1 MATRTGRC
9 LRVVIAA
16 SAQTIAAATAPKA
29 SARVASPPGTVSS
42 TMAGSR
48 HARTAYAI
56 TIARACMMASIPGRS
71 RRPGLL
77 ERDVTGNGRPRIVG
91 AVTAPSAHAEQ
102 PVGDGRATR
111 WHGHKARRRAEM
123 IDAAVEV
130 IEQHG
135 VEISVQLIAEH
146 LALPRPVVYRHIGGR
161 AELDALAR
169 RRILELLLAELLP
182 ALQPNGTLKDAVRG
196 AIGTYLDWIEL
207 HPNLHRFLGDAP
219 QEGGA
224 SLSGAGR
231 EVGGQLADM
240 FAATLA
246 RFGIDPARA
255 RPMAF
260 GMVGLV
266 DGVVASWR
274 AEPEPVLGAEQI
286 QGILT
291 ESVLSLFEGNARSLG
306 VPLQRDSLV
315 ADLLVAPDAAP
326 PPEARLR

>member
-1 MATRTGRC
+1 MERH
-9 LRVVIAA
+9 V
-16 SAQTIAAATAPKA
+16 
-29 SARVASPPGTVSS
+29 TVNID
-42 TMAGSR
+42 T
-48 HARTAYAI
+48 
-56 TIARACMMASIPGRS
+56 
-71 RRPGLL
+71 
-77 ERDVTGNGRPRIVG
+77 RIVG
-91 AVTAPSAHAEQ
+91 TVTAPFAQAEQ

-123 IDAAVEV
+123 IDAAIEV
-130 IEQHG
+130 IEEHG
-135 VEISVQLIAEH
+135 LEISVQLIAEH
-146 LALPRPVVYRHIGGR
+146 LALPRPVVYRHVGGR

-169 RRILELLLAELLP
+169 QRILELLLAELLP
-182 ALQPNGTLKDAVRG
+182 ALEPDGTLKDAVRG
-196 AIGTYLDWIEL
+196 AIGTYLGWIER
-207 HPNLHRFLGDAP
+207 HPNLHRFLGDAAP
-219 QEGGA
+219 EGTGTLA
-224 SLSGAGR
+224 GAGR

-240 FAATLA
+240 FAASLA

-274 AEPEPVLGAEQI
+274 ADPEPVLTTEQV

-306 VPLQRDSLV
+306 VPLERDSLV

-326 PPEARLR
+326 PPAERLR

>member
-1 MATRTGRC
+1 MVQR
-9 LRVVIAA
+9 
-16 SAQTIAAATAPKA
+16 
-29 SARVASPPGTVSS
+29 
-42 TMAGSR
+42 
-48 HARTAYAI
+48 
-56 TIARACMMASIPGRS
+56 
-71 RRPGLL
+71 
-77 ERDVTGNGRPRIVG
+77 VTGNSGTGILGP
-91 AVTAPSAHAEQ
+91 VTASSAQAEQ

-111 WHGHKARRRAEM
+111 WHGHKAKRRAEM
-123 IDAAVEV
+123 IDAAIEV
-130 IEQHG
+130 IEEHG
-135 VEISVQLIAEH
+135 LEISVQLIAEH
-146 LALPRPVVYRHIGGR
+146 LALPRPVVYRHVGGR

-169 RRILELLLAELLP
+169 QRILEMLLSQLLP
-182 ALQPNGTLKDAVRG
+182 ALQPDGTLKDAVRG
-196 AIGTYLDWIEL
+196 AVGTYLDWIEL
-207 HPNLHRFLGDAP
+207 HPNLHKFLSDAAP
-219 QEGGA
+219 EGSA
-224 SLSGAGR
+224 VTLAGAGR

-274 AEPEPVLGAEQI
+274 ADPEPVLSAEQV

-315 ADLLVAPDAAP
+315 AELLVAPEAAP

>member
-1 MATRTGRC
+1 MERG
-9 LRVVIAA
+9 V
-16 SAQTIAAATAPKA
+16 
-29 SARVASPPGTVSS
+29 TV
-42 TMAGSR
+42 TVG
-48 HARTAYAI
+48 
-56 TIARACMMASIPGRS
+56 G
-71 RRPGLL
+71 
-77 ERDVTGNGRPRIVG
+77 RIVDT
-91 AVTAPSAHAEQ
+91 VTAASAHAEQ
-102 PVGDGRATR
+102 TAGDGRATR
-111 WHGHKARRRAEM
+111 WYGHKARRRAEM

-130 IEQHG
+130 IEEHG
-135 VEISVQLIAEH
+135 LEISVQLIAEH
-146 LALPRPVVYRHIGGR
+146 LALPRPVVYRHVGGR

-169 RRILELLLAELLP
+169 QRILDLLLAELLP
-182 ALQPNGTLKDAVRG
+182 ALQPGGTLKDAVRG
-196 AIGTYLDWIEL
+196 AIGTYLGWIDR
-207 HPNLHRFLGDAP
+207 HPNLHRFLGDAAP
-219 QEGGA
+219 QGGA
-224 SLSGAGR
+224 ATLGGAGR

-240 FAATLA
+240 FAASLA

-274 AEPEPVLGAEQI
+274 AEPDPVLTTEQV

-326 PPEARLR
+326 PPEQRLR

>member
-1 MATRTGRC
+1 M
-9 LRVVIAA
+9 
-16 SAQTIAAATAPKA
+16 
-29 SARVASPPGTVSS
+29 
-42 TMAGSR
+42 
-48 HARTAYAI
+48 
-56 TIARACMMASIPGRS
+56 
-71 RRPGLL
+71 
-77 ERDVTGNGRPRIVG
+77 
-91 AVTAPSAHAEQ
+91 TAPSAQAEQ

-111 WHGHKARRRAEM
+111 WQGHKAKRRAEM

-130 IEQHG
+130 IEEHG

-146 LALPRPVVYRHIGGR
+146 LALPRPVVYRHVGGR

-169 RRILELLLAELLP
+169 KRILELLLAELLP
-182 ALQPNGTLKDAVRG
+182 ALRPDGTLKEAVRG
-196 AIGTYLDWIEL
+196 AIGTYLGWIDR
-207 HPNLHRFLGDAP
+207 HPNLHRFLGDAAP
-219 QEGGA
+219 EGSDA
-224 SLSGAGR
+224 TLAGAGR

-240 FAATLA
+240 FAASLA
-246 RFGIDPARA
+246 RFGIDSARA

-274 AEPEPVLGAEQI
+274 ADAEPELSTEQV

-326 PPEARLR
+326 PPEQRFG

>member
-1 MATRTGRC
+1 
-9 LRVVIAA
+9 VVIAT
-16 SAQTIAAATAPKA
+16 SAHTMAAATAPTA
-29 SARVASPPGTVSS
+29 SMRAASPPGVVRS
-42 TMAGSR
+42 TKAGST
-48 HARTAYAI
+48 HASTAYANS
-56 TIARACMMASIPGRS
+56 TARDHMPPSIPIGYPWLVERCVTVIAG
-71 RRPGLL
+71 PG
-77 ERDVTGNGRPRIVG
+77 IVG
-91 AVTAPSAHAEQ
+91 TVTAPSAQDAQ

-123 IDAAVEV
+123 IDAAIEV
-130 IEQHG
+130 IDEHG
-135 VEISVQLIAEH
+135 LEISVQLIAEH
-146 LALPRPVVYRHIGGR
+146 LGLPRPVVYRHVGGR

-169 RRILELLLAELLP
+169 QRILELLLAELLP
-182 ALQPNGTLKDAVRG
+182 ALEPDGTLKDAVRG
-196 AIGTYLDWIEL
+196 AIGTYLGWIER
-207 HPNLHRFLGDAP
+207 HPNLHRFLGDAAP
-219 QEGGA
+219 DGTGA
-224 SLSGAGR
+224 ATLAGAGR

-274 AEPEPVLGAEQI
+274 ADPEPVLSTEQV

-326 PPEARLR
+326 PPAERLR